1 MLGFP
6 QTTEFNKRIPKQK
19 FYENLDVSPALK
31 RVFVEQIK
39 LIHWRNKLAES
50 TLNIAP
56 GQAVTEIAVIEIKL
70 TQPQLDEA
78 VLRQIDKEIP
88 YHILFV
94 LSYGNKVQA
103 WTGYKEAAESGKK
116 AFKVNKYY
124 HTEWMLEDELI
135 LDIEGLNMDAVWDIS
150 YDQIEGEYDSTI
162 FTAEKTS
169 ASIDKA
175 FKASKHI
182 QDYVFTD
189 GYAEKSVERRFAED
203 LDAADEVCVYAKLPR
218 GFHIPTP
225 VGNYSPDWA
234 IAFNEGTVKH
244 IFFIAE
250 TKGTMES
257 LSLKPIEKAKI
268 SCARKLFN
276 EISTENVKYHDV
288 DSYQHLL
295 DVMKSL

>member
-19 FYENLDVSPALK
+19 FYENIDVSPALK

-56 GQAVTEIAVIEIKL
+56 GQAVTEIEVIEVKL

-135 LDIEGLNMDAVWDIS
+135 LDIEGLNMDAVWDNFIIQVGGVELEQGK
-150 YDQIEGEYDSTI
+150 DLAEQIE
-162 FTAEKTS
+162 
-169 ASIDKA
+169 
-175 FKASKHI
+175 
-182 QDYVFTD
+182 
-189 GYAEKSVERRFAED
+189 
-203 LDAADEVCVYAKLPR
+203 LDDRKVQLAK
-218 GFHIPTP
+218 
-225 VGNYSPDWA
+225 D
-234 IAFNEGTVKH
+234 
-244 IFFIAE
+244 
-250 TKGTMES
+250 
-257 LSLKPIEKAKI
+257 IEKLEKQ
-268 SCARKLFN
+268 ARN
-276 EISTENVKYHDV
+276 EKQPNKKFQLASQVKALKK
-288 DSYQHLL
+288 QLAEL
-295 DVMKSL
+295 G

>member
-1 MLGFP
+1 MLGFS

-56 GQAVTEIAVIEIKL
+56 GQAVTEIEVIEIKL

-135 LDIEGLNMDAVWDIS
+135 LDIEGLNMDAVWDNFII
-150 YDQIEGEYDSTI
+150 QIGGVELEQGNDL
-162 FTAEKTS
+162 AEQIAVDERK
-169 ASIDKA
+169 
-175 FKASKHI
+175 
-182 QDYVFTD
+182 
-189 GYAEKSVERRFAED
+189 EKLIKE
-203 LDAADEVCVYAKLPR
+203 
-218 GFHIPTP
+218 
-225 VGNYSPDWA
+225 
-234 IAFNEGTVKH
+234 
-244 IFFIAE
+244 
-250 TKGTMES
+250 
-257 LSLKPIEKAKI
+257 IEKLEKQ
-268 SCARKLFN
+268 ARNEKQPNKKFELAQKVKALKEKLN
-276 EISTENVKYHDV
+276 SP
-288 DSYQHLL
+288 
-295 DVMKSL
+295 

>member
-19 FYENLDVSPALK
+19 FYENIDVSPALK

-56 GQAVTEIAVIEIKL
+56 GQAVTEIEVIEIKL

-135 LDIEGLNMDAVWDIS
+135 LDIEGLNMDAVWDNFIIQVGGVELEQGNDLS
-150 YDQIEGEYDSTI
+150 KQIE
-162 FTAEKTS
+162 
-169 ASIDKA
+169 
-175 FKASKHI
+175 
-182 QDYVFTD
+182 
-189 GYAEKSVERRFAED
+189 
-203 LDAADEVCVYAKLPR
+203 LDDRKVQLAK
-218 GFHIPTP
+218 
-225 VGNYSPDWA
+225 D
-234 IAFNEGTVKH
+234 
-244 IFFIAE
+244 
-250 TKGTMES
+250 
-257 LSLKPIEKAKI
+257 IEKLEKQ
-268 SCARKLFN
+268 ARSEKQPNKKFQLAQQ
-276 EISTENVKYHDV
+276 VKALKK
-288 DSYQHLL
+288 QLAEL
-295 DVMKSL
+295 G

>member
-19 FYENLDVSPALK
+19 FYENIDVSPALK

-39 LIHWRNKLAES
+39 LIHWRNKLAET

-56 GQAVTEIAVIEIKL
+56 GQAVTEIEVIEIKL

-124 HTEWMLEDELI
+124 HTDWMLEDELI
-135 LDIEGLNMDAVWDIS
+135 LDIEGLNMDAVWDNFIIQVGGVELEQGN
-150 YDQIEGEYDSTI
+150 DLAEQIELDDR
-162 FTAEKTS
+162 KVQL
-169 ASIDKA
+169 
-175 FKASKHI
+175 SK
-182 QDYVFTD
+182 D
-189 GYAEKSVERRFAED
+189 
-203 LDAADEVCVYAKLPR
+203 
-218 GFHIPTP
+218 
-225 VGNYSPDWA
+225 
-234 IAFNEGTVKH
+234 
-244 IFFIAE
+244 
-250 TKGTMES
+250 
-257 LSLKPIEKAKI
+257 IEKLEKQ
-268 SCARKLFN
+268 ARSEKQPNKKFQLAQQ
-276 EISTENVKYHDV
+276 VKALKK
-288 DSYQHLL
+288 QLAEL
-295 DVMKSL
+295 G